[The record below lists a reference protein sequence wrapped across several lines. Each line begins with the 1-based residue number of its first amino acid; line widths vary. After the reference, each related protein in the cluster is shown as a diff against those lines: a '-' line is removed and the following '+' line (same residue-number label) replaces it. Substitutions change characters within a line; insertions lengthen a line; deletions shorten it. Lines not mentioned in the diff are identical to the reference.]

1 MSGLPAWWSKAIV
14 IATIAGASVAVS
26 AADESPVKGSSAN
39 TPRAA
44 ASFLSSGYLPRA
56 ALPDSLVLNP
66 PPPAMRSQ
74 AWKRDE
80 EGAKAAVAIRGG
92 TRWQQAILDADLFSP
107 TATGLFSCAAGIPI
121 EPQTAPKTVAVL
133 RKMAAD
139 LAMAVYPTKRR
150 YQRDRPFVTNK
161 QPVCTPQDRS
171 VLARDGSYPS
181 GHSAIGY
188 GWGLAL
194 SEIVPERAAQLV
206 ARGRAFGDSRRVCNV
221 HWLSDI
227 EEGRVVATAVVA
239 RLHAEPAFRAD
250 MDAARAEAA
259 SLMRRPMADCA
270 REEAAFENR

>member
-1 MSGLPAWWSKAIV
+1 MGGLPAWWSKAIV
-14 IATIAGASVAVS
+14 MATIAGVSVTVA
-26 AADESPVKGSSAN
+26 AADQSPVKGESPN

-56 ALPDSLVLNP
+56 SLPDSLVLNP
-66 PPPAMRSQ
+66 PPPATHSQ

-92 TRWQQAILDADLFSP
+92 TRWQQATLDADLFSP

-121 EPQTAPKTVAVL
+121 ESQTAPKTVAVL

-150 YQRDRPFVTNK
+150 YQRDRPFVANK

-259 SLMRRPMADCA
+259 SLVRRPMADCA
-270 REEAAFENR
+270 REEAALENR